1 MIPILLLQFYVKMD
15 TVLSE
20 ELVLYVPLKIVPTVV
35 QLILAPP
42 VLPVGLEVKTEKHVM
57 HVLKVV
63 LVVLLNVS
71 A

>member
-1 MIPILLLQFYVKMD
+1 M
-15 TVLSE
+15 VLSE
-20 ELVLYVPLKIVPTVV
+20 ELVLNVPLKIVQTVV
-35 QLILAPP
+35 PPILAPT
-42 VLPVGLEVKTEKHVM
+42 VLQVGLEVKTEKHVM